1 MPAVSSSTNQASQRV
16 AATLKVLLALAL
28 PMVLAR
34 ATQSVMTFADTLM
47 VKDLGPEALAATAT
61 GGLNT
66 FMVAVLPMGTVF
78 IVQSFVS
85 QQRGRGR
92 IDDVVRY
99 AWYGLLIAAITAILG
114 VVVLPA
120 IDPLLSI
127 SSFAPGVRTL
137 MSSYMRIRLLSMGP
151 VIGME
156 ALGAWYGGLG
166 NTWMQMI
173 AGVIAMVSN
182 VFLNWVLIH
191 GHLGAPAMGVAGTA
205 LASTIGCWLGFG
217 FLAVAFWRRW
227 GSGLKRSN
235 APLDLSLRE
244 FGRLLRFGLPN
255 GVNWLLEF
263 GSFQMFVNGVISGLG
278 TIATASFNVVLAIN
292 SLVFMPAFGLA
303 SSGAI
308 LAGNAIGSGDKDHV
322 WPTVRLTLGC
332 AWAWVLFIGSFY
344 LLAPHLLLTWFAP
357 PGESSIELIAVGSTM
372 LMMSAGWL
380 LFDSTVNVL
389 GETLRAAGDTTWTA
403 VARIILAWGVFIP
416 IAFLVVRRW
425 HGGTVGA
432 MSCFIGYLILLAGL
446 FAYRF
451 RSGKWRRI
459 EMIEPKLV

>member
-182 VFLNWVLIH
+182 VFLNWVLI
-191 GHLGAPAMGVAGTA
+191 
-205 LASTIGCWLGFG
+205 
-217 FLAVAFWRRW
+217 RRW